1 MIPGL
6 SREGATVHKS
16 IISDGSIVSGA
27 VSHSVISYKNIIS
40 KGVMINDS
48 ILLPNVYVEEDVKIK
63 FAVVNENLRIKKGS
77 KLIFDK
83 PTLVDSTFKE
93 VEPYE

>member
-1 MIPGL
+1 
-6 SREGATVHKS
+6 
-16 IISDGSIVSGA
+16 
-27 VSHSVISYKNIIS
+27 
-40 KGVMINDS
+40 MINDS
-48 ILLPNVYVEEDVKIK
+48 ILLPNVYVEEDVKMK

-77 KLIFDK
+77 KLVFEK